1 MDYTHFLTGALFVI
15 FLFGLFN
22 NSKQNKQIKN
32 MQKQI
37 NELCRLTG
45 HKELVSVYLTD
56 EEREVI
62 LHLKNT
68 GKNIEAVKKVREL
81 TGLELEEAKKYVD
94 SI

>member
-1 MDYTHFLTGALFVI
+1 MLKNQNFVVNI
-15 FLFGLFN
+15 NICYKIFN

-45 HKELVSVYLTD
+45 HKELVSIYLTD
-56 EEREVI
+56 SERKEI

-68 GKNIEAVKKVREL
+68 GKNIEAIKKVREL
-81 TGLELEEAKKYVD
+81 SGLDLEEAKKYVD

>member
-1 MDYTHFLTGALFVI
+1 
-15 FLFGLFN
+15 
-22 NSKQNKQIKN
+22 

-45 HKELVSVYLTD
+45 HKELVSIYLTD
-56 EEREVI
+56 SERKEI

-68 GKNIEAVKKVREL
+68 GKNIEAIKKVREL
-81 TGLELEEAKKYVD
+81 SGLDLEEAKKYVD